1 MPPAKLSSLLSPAD
15 AGQFFRLLW
24 ALQAYVNRRL
34 GLLPGV
40 TSPEQYATVP
50 SEEKLKVRQA
60 LWDDPKLLEA
70 FIGSNPAG
78 LAPAELQIVR
88 SWQGRVSG
96 DFYIL
101 RYLKGQTIFLSAG
114 QDERVYGVLGL
125 FDPLEAVM
133 GWRPP
138 PIRVRGVLLPFK
150 GRIVYDGLLES
161 YAITFGS
168 GIRGELNELYQ
179 RAKQHGAIIESLDS
193 AAPAR
198 SPAKRPKRRDWQP
211 LLDSVVAT
219 TEQLRQADTA
229 VQTRAMG
236 VLKASARLAQAAAR
250 DPNDLDEIEALARR
264 TQTALRQLETA
275 LSRAQ

>member
-1 MPPAKLSSLLSPAD
+1 MPPAKLTSTLTPAD
-15 AGQFFRLLW
+15 AAQFFRLRW

-34 GLLPGV
+34 GLLPSI
-40 TSPEQYATVP
+40 TSPEQYAHVP
-50 SEEKLKVRQA
+50 SEEKLKVRRA
-60 LWDDPKLLEA
+60 LWDDPKLLED
-70 FIGSNPAG
+70 FIVSNPAD
-78 LAPAELQIVR
+78 LVPEELQIVR
-88 SWQGRVSG
+88 TWQGRLTG
-96 DFYIL
+96 DYYIL
-101 RYLKGQTIFLSAG
+101 RYLKRQTIFVSAG
-114 QDERVYGVLGL
+114 RDDRVYGVLGL
-125 FDPLEAVM
+125 YDDLEAVM
-133 GWRPP
+133 LGRPL

-179 RAKQHGAIIESLDS
+179 RAKQQGAIIESLEP
-193 AAPAR
+193 AAPAQT
-198 SPAKRPKRRDWQP
+198 PAKRPKRRDGRP

-229 VQTRAMG
+229 VQTRAIS

-250 DPNDLDEIEALARR
+250 DPDDLDQIETLARR